1 MRLKHL
7 YPWLKRTFLRTLV
20 EKESHRI
27 YREMKRKRWEIVEK
41 CMHLQ
46 GKRNRFI
53 LVDQKTDNEKANE
66 QIERNSFSKRIRSY
80 NIAY

>member
-1 MRLKHL
+1 
-7 YPWLKRTFLRTLV
+7 
-20 EKESHRI
+20 
-27 YREMKRKRWEIVEK
+27 MKRKRWEIVEK

-53 LVDQKTDNEKANE
+53 IVDQKTDNEKANE